1 MSLVPCCKSTERG
14 ERLVIS
20 GERTFLISSR
30 KCVGKIRVQSSFAKQ
45 GGGIFNYIRTL
56 RIYDILISK
65 SMNLAISSVYV
76 YGLILKCN
84 YS

>member
-45 GGGIFNYIRTL
+45 GGGIFNYIRAHYVYM
-56 RIYDILISK
+56 IYIISK
-65 SMNLAISSVYV
+65 SMNLAISKVFT
-76 YGLILKCN
+76 CMA
-84 YS
+84 